1 MEKKKAAGTFT
12 NDELEDM
19 LPLRSAGRGDSV
31 VFEDQNDSSA
41 ASSARTKITSLVLL
55 SSIGV
60 LSAITAF
67 AVDFA
72 VKTLT
77 RLRTSAAFGVDN
89 FFLSYAIWVC
99 WFVLLSVAATLL
111 CKLIDDNAL
120 GSGLPQMKSILSGFV
135 IHKYLSLRTCASK
148 VLGLIVATGAGL
160 SIGKEGPFVHISS
173 CIAHSLVTHVG
184 LFKQFRRDQTIYF
197 SILGAAV
204 AVGVVSTFGAPVG
217 GVMFSIE
224 VTATYYMVSSL
235 QAAMIAAVAGCATFK
250 MIHQWKLYGG
260 ESPSHLPP
268 PTHTPRVRL
277 NSRSPLTVTLS
288 AGGGGLVLDLFEP
301 TNFAA
306 IQVLPILPTIA
317 IILPILPTLQPIQA
331 PVAQP
336 RRPAC
341 PFDLHC
347 CLPIDLH
354 CCTLATPSKQPLGVA
369 LTTLH

>member
-268 PTHTPRVRL
+268 PSPHTHTQSPPQFAVSAHCHSVCRGRRVGA
-277 NSRSPLTVTLS
+277 RSLRADQLRGHTGPAHPAHYRHYPAHPAHPAAHPGTRRS
-288 AGGGGLVLDLFEP
+288 AP
-301 TNFAA
+301 ST
-306 IQVLPILPTIA
+306 
-317 IILPILPTLQPIQA
+317 
-331 PVAQP
+331 
-336 RRPAC
+336 
-341 PFDLHC
+341 
-347 CLPIDLH
+347 CLPI
-354 CCTLATPSKQPLGVA
+354 
-369 LTTLH
+369 